1 MSLPAFPRVEFEASL
16 ESEEKVPSVIDEEEW
31 ASRNFGKSDE
41 SKDAKDSSVAGGG
54 GGGEGEDKDNKAG
67 SGDTSEDSVSDLDTD
82 SDEEEDEDGPE
93 SRPLTADEA
102 RQLREEWMKKYAPA
116 GARREDLSD
125 DDDEEEDSDYENAG
139 RSRRKR

>member
-54 GGGEGEDKDNKAG
+54 GGEGEDKDNKAG

-82 SDEEEDEDGPE
+82 SDEEEDEEDGPE

-125 DDDEEEDSDYENAG
+125 DDDDEKDSDYENAG

>member
-125 DDDEEEDSDYENAG
+125 DDDDEEDSDYENAG